1 MSSVLIV
8 DDQVSFREILVRFLT
23 PDGYSTAQA
32 GDADTALAMM
42 AVTTPAVLFCDIEM
56 PGHDGLWLVAQVRK
70 QFPTVAIVL
79 ATSNDAVPASVS
91 LQGGVV
97 AYVLK
102 PFQKEQVLR
111 AVRDASDWHRAAA
124 ARGQGQPQAHD
135 PVDEWLR
142 SRRSRNV

>member
-8 DDQVSFREILVRFLT
+8 DDQPGFREILDRILA
-23 PDGYSTAQA
+23 PAGYTTAQA

-42 AVTTPAVLFCDIEM
+42 APTPPAVLFCDIEM
-56 PGHDGLWLVAQVRK
+56 PGHDGLWLVAQVRR
-70 QFPTVAIVL
+70 QFPTVAIVI

-102 PFQKEQVLR
+102 PFQKEHVLG
-111 AVRDASDWHRAAA
+111 AVREASDWHRAAA
-124 ARGQGQPQAHD
+124 ARGQGKPPAHD

>member
-1 MSSVLIV
+1 M
-8 DDQVSFREILVRFLT
+8 REILVRMLT
-23 PDGYSTAQA
+23 PAGYSTAEA
-32 GDADTALAMM
+32 GDADTALAMI
-42 AVTTPAVLFCDIEM
+42 AQTPPAVLFCDVEM

-102 PFQKEQVLR
+102 PFQKEHVLGAAR
-111 AVRDASDWHRAAA
+111 EASAWHRAAA
-124 ARGQGQPQAHD
+124 ARRPGEPHAHD
-135 PVDEWLR
+135 PVDEWLQ

>member
-1 MSSVLIV
+1 VSSALIV
-8 DDQVSFREILVRFLT
+8 DDQPAMREILVRMLT
-23 PDGYSTAQA
+23 PAGYSTAEA
-32 GDADTALAMM
+32 GDADTALAMI
-42 AVTTPAVLFCDIEM
+42 AQTPPAVLFCDVEM

-102 PFQKEQVLR
+102 PFQKEHVLGAAR
-111 AVRDASDWHRAAA
+111 EASAWHRAAA
-124 ARGQGQPQAHD
+124 ARRLGERHAHD

>member
-1 MSSVLIV
+1 VSSVLIV
-8 DDQVSFREILVRFLT
+8 DDEPSICEILVRILA
-23 PDGYSTAQA
+23 PAGYTTTLA
-32 GDADTALAMM
+32 GNADTALAMM
-42 AVTTPAVLFCDIEM
+42 AKAPPSVLLCDIAM
-56 PGHDGLWLVAQVRK
+56 PGHDGLWLMAQVRR

-79 ATSNDAVPASVS
+79 ATGIETVPASIS

-102 PFQKEQVLR
+102 PFDRERVLD
-111 AVRDASDWHRAAA
+111 AVREAVAWHRTAAA
-124 ARGQGQPQAHD
+124 KGKKPLVAHD

>member
-8 DDQVSFREILVRFLT
+8 DDQPSIREILVRMLA
-23 PDGYSTAQA
+23 PAGYITTQA
-32 GDADTALAMM
+32 GDADAALAMI
-42 AVTTPAVLFCDIEM
+42 AKAPPAVLFCDIDM
-56 PGHDGLWLVAQVRK
+56 PGHDGLWLMEQVRR
-70 QFPTVAIVL
+70 QFHAVAIVL
-79 ATSNDAVPASVS
+79 ATGVEIVPASIS

-102 PFQKEQVLR
+102 PFDRGQVLA
-111 AVRDASDWHRAAA
+111 AVRDAVDWHRAAA
-124 ARGQGQPQAHD
+124 ANGAKPLPARD